1 MSEENQ
7 TEVDDFDLEDEVVE
21 TPAEEAEEK
30 PKAKKAPAKNKR
42 KSPAKKAPAKNKRK
56 SPAKK
61 AKDGENVFTYVGG
74 GEDSPRRIKFMG
86 LQTFIRGEATEV
98 TNEIVL
104 AKVKVNPCFVEGE
117 VDIEDLADAD
127 EDAAAA
133 ANAQRAE
140 DKRIDA
146 AYKKRHG

>member
-1 MSEENQ
+1 MTEENQ

-21 TPAEEAEEK
+21 APAEEAVEEK

-42 KSPAKKAPAKNKRK
+42 KAPAKKA
-56 SPAKK
+56 K
-61 AKDGENVFTYVGG
+61 AKDGENVFTYVGK

-86 LQTFIRGEATEV
+86 RQTFIRGEATEV
-98 TNEIVL
+98 TDEIVL
-104 AKVKVNPCFVEGE
+104 AKVKINPCFVEGV
-117 VDIEDLADAD
+117 VDIEDIADAD
-127 EDAAAA
+127 EDAAAK